1 MDWTKLDWTGPNG
14 LIDPWGHGSILHHNR
29 NKLDL
34 GNFVNKMPHMDLDHL
49 RHDLFGLGPRFG
61 FGLFF
66 FMSPSNPCLW
76 LYDFFLVVGNLPSE
90 FAE

>member
-14 LIDPWGHGSILHHNR
+14 LLDPWGHGSILHHNR

-49 RHDLFGLGPRFG
+49 RGMICLVLGLDLGLVC
-61 FGLFF
+61 FF
-66 FMSPSNPCLW
+66 SCPQVIHAYGCITSSW
-76 LYDFFLVVGNLPSE
+76 L
-90 FAE
+90 